1 MVFLSSY
8 STMLGSSLSYG
19 DEFECKAIDGL
30 FDLAGYAIKC
40 YILSVNF
47 ADPSLNLS
55 PVAYTTIRMKN
66 FRAIQ
71 ASSVIRF
78 HIPNILNPV
87 STTGFIRVML
97 KQKTNRRE

>member
-1 MVFLSSY
+1 MIFLGNY
-8 STMLGSSLSYG
+8 STMLGSGLSYG

-30 FDLAGYAIKC
+30 FDISGSAIKC
-40 YILSVNF
+40 YILRVF
-47 ADPSLNLS
+47 FTDPATNLW

-71 ASSVIRF
+71 PSSVIRF
-78 HIPNILNPV
+78 HIPNILNPTT
-87 STTGFIRVML
+87 TTGFIRVML